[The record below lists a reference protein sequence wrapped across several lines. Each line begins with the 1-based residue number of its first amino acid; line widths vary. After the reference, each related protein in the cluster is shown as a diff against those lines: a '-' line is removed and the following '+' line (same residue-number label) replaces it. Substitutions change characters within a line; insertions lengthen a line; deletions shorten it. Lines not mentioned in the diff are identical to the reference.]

1 MIEETDIMSN
11 YERAGRDIGKL
22 VASKQEAYGD
32 SFGQSYKVLEIL
44 YPNGISV
51 EQYPDMLT
59 ITRIIDKL
67 FRIANEK
74 DAFGESPYGD
84 ITGYGLLGYVKDEL
98 AKIKRIKLE
107 DVNWRMK

>member
-1 MIEETDIMSN
+1 MVDETNLMSN

-32 SFGQSYKVLEIL
+32 SFGQSYKVLEVL
-44 YPNGISV
+44 YPNGITV
-51 EQYPDMLT
+51 DRYPDMLT

-67 FRIANEK
+67 FRIANRK
-74 DAFGESPYGD
+74 DAFNENPYSD

-98 AKIKRIKLE
+98 SKIKME
-107 DVNWRMK
+107 DKNGG